1 MKKTATTPRKFVAG
15 AAVLVVTLAIVATP
29 TGRSVA
35 VSALLDFVE
44 ITEKVARSPCWIVNH
59 SKCLSLD
66 RLDPT
71 CPQCI

>member
-1 MKKTATTPRKFVAG
+1 MMTYSLTNRRKLIG
-15 AAVLVVTLAIVATP
+15 AAGFMLALSIVATP

-35 VSALLDFVE
+35 VSALVDFVE
-44 ITEKVARSPCWIVNH
+44 ITERVARFPCWLVDH
-59 SKCLSLD
+59 SRYFSLD